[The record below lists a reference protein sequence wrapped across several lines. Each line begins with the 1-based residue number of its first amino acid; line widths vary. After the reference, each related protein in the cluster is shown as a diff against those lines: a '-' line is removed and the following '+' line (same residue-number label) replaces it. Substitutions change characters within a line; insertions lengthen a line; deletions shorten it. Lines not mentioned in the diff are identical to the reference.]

1 MWHQKGQILCASLS
15 TEYIAENNEN
25 EYLTLIPTDEIK
37 DTLKKY
43 EIWNKVKNIFTS
55 TSNNSDDFDEK
66 RVKIKFHSDDDSF
79 LNKTLKLQDI
89 IIIVKSALNDDSKC
103 YPLVP

>member
-1 MWHQKGQILCASLS
+1 MI
-15 TEYIAENNEN
+15 
-25 EYLTLIPTDEIK
+25 LIPTDEIK
-37 DTLKKY
+37 DTLKMY
-43 EIWNKVKNIFTS
+43 EILSKIKNIIRS

-89 IIIVKSALNDDSKC
+89 IINVRSALNDDNRC
-103 YPLVP
+103 YP